1 MDAPNKY
8 MKREDTDKTIA
19 LEKDDVVKL
28 VKWKLYTTPP
38 IFSS

>member
-8 MKREDTDKTIA
+8 MKREDTDKIIA

-28 VKWKLYTTPP
+28 VKWKL
-38 IFSS
+38 